1 MDLTHYKTC
10 STTKTGQTVTGVHSD
25 VKTTKGYLLHLSCV
39 GFTQRRNNQIWKIS
53 YAQHQQVCQVHKMME
68 IMTREVQTKLER
80 CHQQTDSR
88 HTGKDTEKACKSL
101 YPLHDVFVRKV
112 KMLKN
117 SRFELGKLME
127 NPR

>member
-1 MDLTHYKTC
+1 MC
-10 STTKTGQTVTGVHSD
+10 SVVKKWQTVIEACID
-25 VKTTKGYLLHLSCV
+25 VKTTNSYLLHLFCV
-39 GFTQRRNNQIWKIS
+39 GFTEKCNNQIWKIS

-68 IMTREVQTKLER
+68 IMTREVQTKLEI

-88 HTGKDTEKACKSL
+88 HIGKDTEKACKSL
-101 YPLHDVFVRKV
+101 YPLHDAFVRKV

-127 NPR
+127 NPQ